1 MAKKDDRPAFIDMIR
16 NKRLPVLILDSRWQ
30 QLFPPEQRPVQIKKL
45 EDNLKKELKLQAK
58 LATELKELQSLK
70 KKLMQGIVL
79 NMEEVSQNEKEN
91 KRKKKLEKSQ
101 SLIVDINDKIK
112 KCLEQTDE
120 MPERIRL
127 ANEELMLASVRICYE
142 KMHKNEH
149 DIKAISEWINQTRVE
164 LKRQVLIKQD
174 MEDANSRIY
183 SYMHD
188 MLGPEF
194 MQLFDDNDGNV

>member
-16 NKRLPVLILDSRWQ
+16 KKRLPVLILDSRWQ
-30 QLFPPEQRPVQIKKL
+30 QLFPPEQRPVQIRKL

>member
-45 EDNLKKELKLQAK
+45 EDNLKKELKLQEK

>member
-16 NKRLPVLILDSRWQ
+16 KKRLPVLILDSRWQ

>member
-16 NKRLPVLILDSRWQ
+16 KKRLPVLILDNRWQ
-30 QLFPPEQRPVQIKKL
+30 QLFPPEQRPVQIRKL